1 MKKTRKYQK
10 SASYHTPS
18 IRTLITGSAT
28 IFLCCFSVYRYF
40 LSSAIIKSV
49 FNKYIKSTDLQCYNW
64 TLYISNFDCQKWLLN
79 RQERLEIK
87 ILLKKSECFTLT
99 AFIFITQSEIDV
111 FSCTYT
117 FYDLC
122 LTICS
127 KRNS

>member
-18 IRTLITGSAT
+18 IRTLRTGSAT
-28 IFLCCFSVYRYF
+28 IFLCCFSVYRFF

-99 AFIFITQSEIDV
+99 VYSLLRRAKLMFFLVHILSM
-111 FSCTYT
+111 
-117 FYDLC
+117 
-122 LTICS
+122 ICA
-127 KRNS
+127 